1 MKATEWKLGMSS
13 CSTGKLDKE
22 TFDGYA
28 ANGISCMEV
37 ALGNEHTP
45 VDWKNT
51 LALSRDSGVEL
62 WSLHLPFYPFETL
75 NIATNDTKLRN
86 RTIEFLTENYIKR
99 GADIGI
105 KTAVIHPSAE
115 PYAENERE
123 ELIKVGAES
132 LAELAESA
140 AKCGMRI
147 AVEDLPRTCLGNCSD
162 DIKKLIA
169 LNDKLR
175 VCLDTNHLLAEKNVD
190 FVKAL
195 GDKIVTLHVSDYD
208 YLNERHWLPYEGKVD
223 WVELVSALED
233 AGYTGPFMYEI
244 ELKTSKTIVRRDLT
258 FADFAENYKACVEK
272 RPYKPFGVPN
282 ADECMKNAYY
292 KTPMI

>member
-233 AGYTGPFMYEI
+233 AGYAGPFMYEI

-272 RPYKPFGVPN
+272 RPYKAFGVPN
-282 ADECMKNAYY
+282 IDECMKNAYY

>member
-132 LAELAESA
+132 LAELAENA

-208 YLNERHWLPYEGKVD
+208 FLNERHWLPYEGKVD

-233 AGYTGPFMYEI
+233 AGYAGPFMYEI

-282 ADECMKNAYY
+282 IDECMKNAYY

>member
-132 LAELAESA
+132 LAELAENA

-233 AGYTGPFMYEI
+233 AGYAGPFMYEI

-272 RPYKPFGVPN
+272 RPYKTFGVPN
-282 ADECMKNAYY
+282 IDECMKNAYY

>member
-208 YLNERHWLPYEGKVD
+208 YLNERHWLPYEGKVN

-233 AGYTGPFMYEI
+233 AGYAGPFMYEI

-272 RPYKPFGVPN
+272 RPYKTFGVPN
-282 ADECMKNAYY
+282 IDECMKNAYY